1 VLNVLCLTK
10 QLISN
15 PASAGSAR
23 GKFFAADHHRLM
35 RGTMTIEMPDE
46 VNAAYRGEFAGFAH
60 YCWGFVGSHR
70 TSISENHIRN
80 TETRGTSAR
89 GRRRNVR
96 CLAKNYHKRG
106 FTVLLV
112 RKISELLLLTGA
124 AAGISFVN
132 PQN

>member
-1 VLNVLCLTK
+1 
-10 QLISN
+10 
-15 PASAGSAR
+15 
-23 GKFFAADHHRLM
+23 
-35 RGTMTIEMPDE
+35 MTTEMPDE

-89 GRRRNVR
+89 GKRRNVR
-96 CLAKNYHKRG
+96 CLPENYHKRG

-112 RKISELLLLTGA
+112 SEDKRAVAAYRSCCRNFIRESAELIAVRISSA
-124 AAGISFVN
+124 APFI
-132 PQN
+132 